1 MARFDCDSVI
11 RIDDT
16 VAFGQAVSRHVPGFT
31 GGAEGLC
38 RYQSARAF
46 ERDLGFV
53 DGINVTL
60 PDGTQAYDQA
70 RLLQVL
76 DNGIGVVPLFLKEIR
91 FSCEAEYRF
100 IWFSSSS
107 VAPYLIVKVPEAREF
122 CSRPGDIVVESGD
135 GPTGG

>member
-1 MARFDCDSVI
+1 MARFDCDSFI

-53 DGINVTL
+53 DGINVTR
-60 PDGTQAYDQA
+60 PDGAQAYDRA

-76 DNGIGVVPLFLKEIR
+76 DSGIGVVPLFPKEIR
-91 FSCEAEYRF
+91 FSCETEYRF
-100 IWFSSSS
+100 IWFSATS
-107 VAPYLIVKVPEAREF
+107 VAPYLIVKAPEAREL

-135 GPTGG
+135 AATGA